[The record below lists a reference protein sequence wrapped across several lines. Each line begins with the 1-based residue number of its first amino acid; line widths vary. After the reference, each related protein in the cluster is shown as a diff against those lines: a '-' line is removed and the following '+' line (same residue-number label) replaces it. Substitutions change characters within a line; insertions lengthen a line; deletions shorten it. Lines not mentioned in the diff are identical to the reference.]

1 MTEDKKKKIVRIFWW
16 LVTVPLVLVAV
27 LLALVWAFAEIPT
40 IEELENPDSKLATQV
55 IAQEGEILT
64 TYHIEN
70 RTFVDYDELA
80 PNLVQATVATEDVRF
95 YQHSGIDL
103 KSLGRV
109 LFKTL
114 LMNRSSLGGGST
126 ITQQLAKTIYPR
138 GE

>member
-80 PNLVQATVATEDVRF
+80 PNLVQATV
-95 YQHSGIDL
+95 
-103 KSLGRV
+103 
-109 LFKTL
+109 
-114 LMNRSSLGGGST
+114 
-126 ITQQLAKTIYPR
+126 
-138 GE
+138 